1 MKQNRWKKRLSLLI
15 VALMLFTTLAPVAL
29 AVGEPETVTE
39 VTEPAE
45 SDKVSEDQNEAPAP
59 AEEQPKVEPGTKDEN
74 PAVEPDQVEGETPEI
89 SEEPEPEAVL
99 QGANPGTEI
108 IFVRKDRTETTV
120 SFTDEN
126 SKLGFNGTPPQ
137 SGFWHFKSYFIG
149 WSENPN
155 YIKDGKGHLFYD
167 THTFKNVKDAG
178 LIRPGETLK
187 LHALYAGYGIASSVT
202 KGTNVRI
209 NDTVSPEDFVAP
221 GNPVRDKDNKD
232 RTVAT
237 YQETDGDYK
246 IKKLDAVFTMNPFV
260 AAAVYK
266 DPWVGA
272 LDNGSKWDT
281 LNKPKGNSTVVDL
294 HVELDPRIVLPDEFE
309 LTFTSYVFRPYK
321 FFSALDANG
330 SPVGN
335 DQDYPYLGIDQAGDD
350 PEYGILNRMVDN
362 VPSTT
367 FRVKSYLLDN
377 NGEKVPVHKF
387 ILRTRTRVGYDK
399 NGKKIA
405 PASMQQIQSDMHLTF
420 SSADNP
426 FTVSNAD
433 AKAIAEKQKDPI
445 AIRGFIDGRVKGVNF
460 AAIKSEYEILD
471 FTKGETPKPPA
482 VRHQFV
488 HVEKIW
494 DDKDDEAK
502 KRPDF
507 VTVQLFADG
516 KDTNKYLTLRAEDD
530 WKGAFRGLPF
540 SDNGKL
546 IRYTVEE
553 IPVKD
558 YTSVITANADG
569 YIITNTFVPEK
580 VTPEAKPTPTPEI
593 RIPRLPHV
601 ERPIVIPTIP
611 RAGVGR

>member
-1 MKQNRWKKRLSLLI
+1 
-15 VALMLFTTLAPVAL
+15 
-29 AVGEPETVTE
+29 
-39 VTEPAE
+39 
-45 SDKVSEDQNEAPAP
+45 
-59 AEEQPKVEPGTKDEN
+59 
-74 PAVEPDQVEGETPEI
+74 
-89 SEEPEPEAVL
+89 
-99 QGANPGTEI
+99 
-108 IFVRKDRTETTV
+108 
-120 SFTDEN
+120 
-126 SKLGFNGTPPQ
+126 
-137 SGFWHFKSYFIG
+137 
-149 WSENPN
+149 
-155 YIKDGKGHLFYD
+155 
-167 THTFKNVKDAG
+167 
-178 LIRPGETLK
+178 
-187 LHALYAGYGIASSVT
+187 
-202 KGTNVRI
+202 
-209 NDTVSPEDFVAP
+209 
-221 GNPVRDKDNKD
+221 
-232 RTVAT
+232 
-237 YQETDGDYK
+237 
-246 IKKLDAVFTMNPFV
+246 
-260 AAAVYK
+260 
-266 DPWVGA
+266 
-272 LDNGSKWDT
+272 
-281 LNKPKGNSTVVDL
+281 
-294 HVELDPRIVLPDEFE
+294 
-309 LTFTSYVFRPYK
+309 
-321 FFSALDANG
+321 
-330 SPVGN
+330 
-335 DQDYPYLGIDQAGDD
+335 
-350 PEYGILNRMVDN
+350 
-362 VPSTT
+362 
-367 FRVKSYLLDN
+367 
-377 NGEKVPVHKF
+377 
-387 ILRTRTRVGYDK
+387 
-399 NGKKIA
+399 
-405 PASMQQIQSDMHLTF
+405 MQQIQSDMHLTF

-460 AAIKSEYEILD
+460 AAIKSEDEILD

-580 VTPEAKPTPTPEI
+580 VTPEAKPAPTPEI